1 MIGRSRSSA
10 VRIGG
15 MVLAAAMLVAAGGA
29 TSASAA
35 SKTSKTPF
43 LLGEAYPLTGSEGAY
58 GVGLKDTEAIAV
70 SYINQRGGILGHP
83 IKVTVWDT
91 QAEPAVGIAAT
102 QAFIGAHVNAVEGY
116 FDSSVTIPSIPLLE
130 QANIPL
136 FGGNPSTPALA
147 TMHLKNFVRITGND
161 RNEGTVQAAFV
172 RQKLGLSTA
181 VVIDDNETFGDAFA
195 AAFAS
200 KFKALGGTIAAR
212 YTTTIDTTD
221 FTSVLAQ
228 VQTVQPQIVEYSGFD
243 PAAALLL
250 KQMRADGITAKYV
263 TDSSQ
268 YGSVFTSTAGAT
280 AAVGAYMTNVH
291 SQINSPLYK
300 YLQTQMQ
307 KRYHQ
312 AVTSIDANGFDAIIA
327 IWKTAELAHSIAP
340 AKLIAYMHR
349 TTFQGATGKVS
360 FLPDGDR
367 AQISYTVIQVTP
379 SLTYQTVYTYAKTL
393 S

>member
-1 MIGRSRSSA
+1 
-10 VRIGG
+10 
-15 MVLAAAMLVAAGGA
+15 
-29 TSASAA
+29 
-35 SKTSKTPF
+35 
-43 LLGEAYPLTGSEGAY
+43 
-58 GVGLKDTEAIAV
+58 
-70 SYINQRGGILGHP
+70 
-83 IKVTVWDT
+83 
-91 QAEPAVGIAAT
+91 
-102 QAFIGAHVNAVEGY
+102 
-116 FDSSVTIPSIPLLE
+116 
-130 QANIPL
+130 
-136 FGGNPSTPALA
+136 
-147 TMHLKNFVRITGND
+147 
-161 RNEGTVQAAFV
+161 
-172 RQKLGLSTA
+172 
-181 VVIDDNETFGDAFA
+181 
-195 AAFAS
+195 
-200 KFKALGGTIAAR
+200 
-212 YTTTIDTTD
+212 
-221 FTSVLAQ
+221 
-228 VQTVQPQIVEYSGFD
+228 
-243 PAAALLL
+243 
-250 KQMRADGITAKYV
+250 MRADGITARYV